1 MSGTTAIRT
10 AALLTLT
17 ALAGG
22 CQATG
27 EETAA
32 PPGGTATTPSASAVA
47 TGTPGAT
54 AVPSPVTAANTATV
68 CAEVDK
74 LIIAGSRKIAD
85 DSAAATR
92 RKLTPE
98 QVNGQ
103 LKGNLSALADDV
115 RGQAARARDPEIK
128 ALLTDTADRIDAG
141 ARSAT
146 PVKWLSSTFVDL
158 PRRLTAEC
166 HA

>member
-10 AALLTLT
+10 AALVTLT

-22 CQATG
+22 CSSSG

-32 PPGGTATTPSASAVA
+32 PGGTTAPAPSASAPA
-47 TGTPGAT
+47 TGTPAAT
-54 AVPSPVTAANTATV
+54 AAPSPVTTANTAAV
-68 CAEVDK
+68 CASLDK

-92 RKLTPE
+92 RELTPE
-98 QVNGQ
+98 QVNAQ
-103 LKGNLSALADDV
+103 LKGNLTDLADDV
-115 RGQAARARDPEIK
+115 RGQAAGARDPEIK
-128 ALLTDTADRIDAG
+128 ALITDTADWIDAG

-146 PVKWLSSTFVDL
+146 PVKWLSSTFVGI
-158 PRRLTAEC
+158 PRRLTDEC